1 MEGDANVPKYGD
13 GISLREMATLA
24 DALEELSADGEL
36 ESEVVF
42 CPRLEPLVEFDLWGE
57 TNTSGDK

>member
-1 MEGDANVPKYGD
+1 MSALV
-13 GISLREMATLA
+13 

-42 CPRLEPLVEFDLWGE
+42 CPRLEPLVEFDRRGKM
-57 TNTSGDK
+57 NASGDK